1 MAEMS
6 NRARVGDAFDLLAQ
20 CVKPF
25 VSMHMARTTP
35 TGKDWADVFAAN
47 AKPSIT
53 DYSTDD
59 PVFLLRVMADCWR
72 GTFDRQLPRGTRNL
86 VFTLRDKRNEWA
98 HNRQIKL
105 HDALYTLSGIVTLV
119 EAVDASKAEPLR
131 TMLDDL
137 RLTQFER
144 AGSSDHAAA
153 LNVVDTPRAGL
164 KPWREVIHP
173 HPMSTRRTSE

>member
-1 MAEMS
+1 MAELS

-20 CVKPF
+20 CLKPF
-25 VSMHMARTTP
+25 VSRHMARTVSR
-35 TGKDWADVFAAN
+35 GQDWAAVFAAS
-47 AKPSIT
+47 AKPPIT

-59 PVFLLRVMADCWR
+59 PVFLLRIMADCWR
-72 GTFDRQLPRGTRNL
+72 GTFDRQLPRGSRNL

-119 EAVDASKAEPLR
+119 EAVDASAAEPVR
-131 TMLDDL
+131 AMLDDL

-144 AGSSDHAAA
+144 AGGSDRNAA
-153 LNVVDTPRAGL
+153 L
-164 KPWREVIHP
+164 
-173 HPMSTRRTSE
+173 TS